1 MILNGDCMRG
11 KKVKHSY
18 GRFKNLLPLIFLSSL
33 PPSFLPSIS
42 PAAAS
47 VAFDPDRYGDK
58 ELKIATVNK
67 LKQKLRNAIAGDLT
81 LAVPFVRLAINDG
94 REEGRK
100 GGREGRREGGDY
112 GKEGED
118 V

>member
-1 MILNGDCMRG
+1 MKSLFPLIPPPT
-11 KKVKHSY
+11 
-18 GRFKNLLPLIFLSSL
+18 LLPL
-33 PPSFLPSIS
+33 SISS

-94 REEGRK
+94 RAGR
-100 GGREGRREGGDY
+100 GGTDG
-112 GKEGED
+112 GKEGN
-118 V
+118 